1 MLYVAKCQYE
11 VAGQIR
17 TNKFW
22 KRNRG
27 PTWSRERRVRSFVVV
42 SVFIAALASATRLSA
57 IHFSNLAME
66 EAASLFGPADSAS
79 DPFGSIVT
87 NGSDDLVASS
97 TSPPSEL
104 PLLDTRKAD
113 AGSGW
118 FNGSSGHHHQA
129 EGSLYPEYD
138 WPSNDDAGGHYNSQ
152 PHYEGLTPSSFVYHQ
167 PLNAHVGDNLQY
179 TAPQDGELAFTL
191 ERLWSHHMYEPEF
204 SWPCVWDAAAIR
216 AECHAVIVRA
226 VLSSAIERWFVGRSH
241 VIHLASACCPR
252 ACHIRPL

>member
-1 MLYVAKCQYE
+1 
-11 VAGQIR
+11 
-17 TNKFW
+17 
-22 KRNRG
+22 
-27 PTWSRERRVRSFVVV
+27 
-42 SVFIAALASATRLSA
+42 
-57 IHFSNLAME
+57 ME

-104 PLLDTRKAD
+104 PLSDTRKAD

-118 FNGSSGHHHQA
+118 FNGSSGHHQA

-138 WPSNDDAGGHYNSQ
+138 WPSSDDAGGHYNSQ

-179 TAPQDGELAFTL
+179 TASQDGELAFTL
-191 ERLWSHHMYEPEF
+191 ERLWSHHMYEPES

-226 VLSSAIERWFVGRSH
+226 VLSSAIE
-241 VIHLASACCPR
+241 
-252 ACHIRPL
+252 